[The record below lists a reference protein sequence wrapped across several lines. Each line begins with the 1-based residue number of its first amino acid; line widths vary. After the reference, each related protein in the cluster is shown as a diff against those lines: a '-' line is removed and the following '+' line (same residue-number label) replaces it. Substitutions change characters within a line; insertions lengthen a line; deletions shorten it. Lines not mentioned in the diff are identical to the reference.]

1 MTPLEIETILNAAE
15 REIAL
20 GDTPNLMTSGFWPAV
35 ADVKADSAL
44 IDQFGD
50 RIGSIDRAGFKAWAR
65 LVIPI
70 RFGTVLA
77 VVGTLF
83 GISLISASAGITKWS
98 EIVFLTGTGV
108 LIGATHGLGHLAVGY
123 VGGIRFYAWFIGRG
137 RPQPGV
143 KTDYAT
149 YLSATPRSRAWMHAS
164 GAIVTKA
171 IPFLLLPLAIGISTV
186 AVWVAVALIVL
197 GIAQIITD
205 IAWSTRSSDW
215 AKFKREMKYV

>member
-20 GDTPNLMTSGFWPAV
+20 GEAPNLATSGFWPAV
-35 ADVKADSAL
+35 ADVKADRAL
-44 IDQFGD
+44 IDQFAQ
-50 RIGSIDRAGFKAWAR
+50 RIGSIDRAGFSAWAR

-77 VVGTLF
+77 VIGTLF
-83 GISLISASAGITKWS
+83 GISLISASALITMWN
-98 EIVFLTGTGV
+98 EIVFLAGTGV
-108 LIGATHGLGHLAVGY
+108 LIGATHGLGHLAIGY
-123 VGGIRFYAWFIGRG
+123 FGGIRFHAWFIGKG

-171 IPFLLLPLAIGISTV
+171 IPFVLLPVAIWISTV
-186 AVWVAVALIVL
+186 AAWVPVVLIVL